1 VRVPA
6 KGIEPVAYLG
16 IWALSVTPE
25 WATAISSE
33 RLGLRKSAEPGN
45 RETESGKMN
54 FDGQVVVVT
63 GGAGGL
69 GMGMLDA
76 FGKLGASLVCM
87 DRVPPKDPPYTAE
100 FIETDVKSSKSV
112 ADAFAKLA
120 SSVGPPDVL
129 VNCAGI
135 REIVG
140 AMELPPDEWDHVIAI
155 DLSGTF
161 YACQAAARL
170 MINHDRHG
178 SLIAISSVAGL
189 VGIANRP
196 AYSAAKHGLIGLF
209 KVLAHELA
217 PYKIRANVIAPGL
230 IRTPLTEAYTG
241 DPEFEK
247 QLALTI
253 PQGSYG
259 LPSDIAHGA
268 TFLACA
274 ESRYITGTV
283 LTIDGGFMAERSFS
297 MAGPG
302 SSPYFDAAASTR

>member
-1 VRVPA
+1 
-6 KGIEPVAYLG
+6 
-16 IWALSVTPE
+16 
-25 WATAISSE
+25 
-33 RLGLRKSAEPGN
+33 
-45 RETESGKMN
+45 MN
-54 FDGQVVVVT
+54 FDGQIVVVT

-69 GMGMLDA
+69 GMGMLQA
-76 FGKLGASLVCM
+76 FGDLGATLVCM
-87 DRVPPKDPPYTAE
+87 DRVPPKDPPHPAE
-100 FIETDVKSSKSV
+100 FIQTDVESSASV
-112 ADAFAKLA
+112 ENAFAELA
-120 SSVGPPDVL
+120 KSVGPPDVL

-140 AMELPPDEWDHVIAI
+140 AMELPADEWDHVIAV

-161 YACQAAARL
+161 YACKAAARL
-170 MINHDRHG
+170 MIDHERHG

-196 AYSAAKHGLIGLF
+196 AYSSAKHGLIGLM

-217 PYKIRANVIAPGL
+217 PHQIRANVIAPGL

-241 DPEFEK
+241 NPEFAKE
-247 QLALTI
+247 LALTI

-274 ESRYITGTV
+274 ESRYITGSV
-283 LTIDGGFMAERSFS
+283 LTVDGGFMAERSF
-297 MAGPG
+297 ALEGPAG
-302 SSPYFDAAASTR
+302 SSAYFDRAASTS